1 MNYSIPLFDLNFDER
16 EEKAVVDVLR
26 SKWISTGPKCEEFE
40 NLFSS
45 MLGVKHSMTTS
56 NCTSSLHL
64 AFNVLGLKPL
74 DEVICPSMTFVATVN
89 AIRYV
94 GATPVFADICGPHDL
109 TISPEE
115 IEKRITPNTRAII
128 VMHFAGYPSDMD
140 AILSIAKQ
148 YNLKVIEDACHGP
161 LSEYHGK
168 KLGTLGDIGCFS
180 FFTNKNLST
189 GEGGMII
196 TNDDDLAARVKL
208 LRSHGMT
215 AMSYQRSIGHA
226 TTYDVV
232 ALGYNS
238 RMDDIR
244 ASIGIVQLLKLKDDL
259 VRRQEIRNLY
269 VELLKDEK
277 GIIIPFT
284 SHTEFNSNYIFPVIL
299 AGSTAEKR
307 DEVRNRIHAAG
318 IQTSIHYP
326 AVHRFSIYN
335 NPPWSLPKTEYVA
348 DNEITLPM
356 YGKLS
361 HDSVRYICD
370 TLKNALKN
378 NVNEITN

>member
-1 MNYSIPLFDLNFDER
+1 MKYSIPLFDLNFDEQ
-16 EEKAVVDVLR
+16 EEKAAVEVIR

-40 NLFSS
+40 LVFSD
-45 MLGVKHSMTTS
+45 MLGIKHAMTTS

-64 AFNVLGLKPL
+64 AFNVLGLKPD

-115 IEKRITPNTRAII
+115 IEKRITPKTRAII
-128 VMHFAGYPSDMD
+128 VMHYAGYPCDMD
-140 AILSIAKQ
+140 SILSIAKK

-180 FFTNKNLST
+180 FFTNKNIST
-189 GEGGMII
+189 GEGGMIV
-196 TNDDDLAARVKL
+196 TNDDDLAKRVRL

-226 TTYDVV
+226 TTYDVI

-238 RMDDIR
+238 RMDDLR
-244 ASIGIVQLLKLKDDL
+244 AAIGIVQLSKLTDDL
-259 VRRQEIRNLY
+259 MKRQEIRNLY
-269 VELLKDEK
+269 VQLLKDEE

-284 SHTEFNSNYIFPVIL
+284 NHQEFTSNYIFPVIL
-299 AGSTAEKR
+299 TNSTAIKR
-307 DEVRNRIHAAG
+307 DAVRELIHGAG

-335 NPPWSLPKTEYVA
+335 NPPCSLPFTEYVA

-370 TLKNALKN
+370 ALKNALR
-378 NVNEITN
+378 NV